1 MNFKI
6 CLIFLKILLVDS
18 SFLSN
23 SVDNFNEKISE
34 CVGSLIN
41 EWNRL
46 DPGVHDVQIYR
57 SRVQISREPVND
69 FTDNLLKNIPDE
81 NAVFI
86 RDLDS
91 DLVNDTLR
99 PGAFKIILSNLDEL
113 VSI

>member
-6 CLIFLKILLVDS
+6 CLIFLKILLVNS

-23 SVDNFNEKISE
+23 SVNNFNEKISR
-34 CVGSLIN
+34 CIGNLID
-41 EWNRL
+41 EWNGL

-57 SRVQISREPVND
+57 SGAQISRKPVND
-69 FTDNLLKNIPDE
+69 FTDNLLKIIPDE

-99 PGAFKIILSNLDEL
+99 PGAFKIILSDLDEL
-113 VSI
+113 VSV